1 MPKKQSRKRTNRRK
15 LTSTPQDSS
24 VVYRV
29 WKIDARL
36 KEAITES
43 RRAREQTLREFVSE
57 AVAIELPD
65 LVLRL
70 SELGVAVEDITSI
83 APVRYPM
90 TESALKTL
98 RYAAQASGLDQ
109 SQLVV
114 ACLRLATRRK
124 RRRSGPSPSS

>member
-1 MPKKQSRKRTNRRK
+1 MPKKSVRQLKNRSTVTPTN
-15 LTSTPQDSS
+15 QDSS

-29 WKIDARL
+29 WKIDAGL
-36 KEAITES
+36 KEAITEA

-57 AVAIELPD
+57 AVASELPD

-70 SELGVAVEDITSI
+70 SELGIAVEDATSI
-83 APVRYPM
+83 APVRYPI
-90 TESALKTL
+90 TESALKAL

-124 RRRSGPSPSS
+124 RRRSGASPSS